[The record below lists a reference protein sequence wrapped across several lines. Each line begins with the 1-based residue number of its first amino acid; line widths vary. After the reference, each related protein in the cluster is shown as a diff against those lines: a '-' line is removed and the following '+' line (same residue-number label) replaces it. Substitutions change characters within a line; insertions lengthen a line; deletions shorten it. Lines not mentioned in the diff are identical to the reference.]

1 MYLLNLET
9 ISKGICR
16 LLASLKI
23 PLDIFLPIA
32 LPAGAAC
39 LPAIQFAGF
48 LYSYTHCFMYIS
60 WFFFAFSTPVTSP
73 TFHFSAA
80 LFFQPMFAYVNRN
93 VWRPEWGALCIYAH
107 ANIPFFSSHMCNAA
121 LFNIKWRLIPG
132 STSILRGKGQV
143 QHQNGRVVCDMSDI
157 LWGWHL
163 QFAGYRGN
171 RGPTGANV
179 IATTFD
185 CCPFSR
191 RLRYFLASSHM
202 APHHFRLLLQIAE

>member
-157 LWGWHL
+157 YCGVGICSSQDIGGIGVQRGLMLLPPHL
-163 QFAGYRGN
+163 IVVHF
-171 RGPTGANV
+171 PGACGTFWPPR
-179 IATTFD
+179 IWPPIIFD
-185 CCPFSR
+185 CCCK
-191 RLRYFLASSHM
+191 
-202 APHHFRLLLQIAE
+202 